1 MAEVIVIPNLR
12 CYYCQVA
19 CDNRFHEMERRRAAR
34 EDDERRER
42 LTDTQ
47 LAERRER
54 ARRARE
60 DVERGERLA
69 AREFSE
75 RREQRER
82 RAAQEGWNRDF
93 LNPMNQIMVDRERRT
108 AREREDMQMGE
119 AGPLQ
124 ERAGRIRELS
134 QVVDDI
140 NARFRANEDSEADVA
155 GYINSADEEDS
166 DSEGPRRDRR
176 LSSIAIQYLLAPYP
190 PGSLKE
196 EDHTCSICLEPFGQ
210 ASEGHDAEVAT
221 SLPRCY
227 KHPCGNICLTE
238 WLQEHD
244 TCPVCRHDYKREIAI
259 ALDIQ
264 ARCSPP
270 DLISRSR

>member
-1 MAEVIVIPNLR
+1 MAEIIVIPNLR

-19 CDNRFHEMERRRAAR
+19 CDNRFHEMELRRAAR

-42 LTDTQ
+42 LADRQ

-54 ARRARE
+54 ARRALE
-60 DVERGERLA
+60 DVQRRERFT
-69 AREFSE
+69 AREFTE
-75 RREQRER
+75 RREHRER
-82 RAAQEGWNRDF
+82 RAAHEGWNRDF
-93 LNPMNQIMVDRERRT
+93 LNPMNQTRAD
-108 AREREDMQMGE
+108 REREDVQMGE
-119 AGPLQ
+119 AGPLL

-140 NARFRANEDSEADVA
+140 NAMFRDNEDSEADVA

-176 LSSIAIQYLLAPYP
+176 LSSTAIQYLLAPYP

-210 ASEGHDAEVAT
+210 ASEGHEAEVACA
-221 SLPRCY
+221 LPRCY

-264 ARCSPP
+264 AHCSPP
-270 DLISRSR
+270 GLIPRSR

>member
-1 MAEVIVIPNLR
+1 MAEIIVIPNLR

-19 CDNRFHEMERRRAAR
+19 CDSRFHEMERRRAAR
-34 EDDERRER
+34 EDY
-42 LTDTQ
+42 
-47 LAERRER
+47 ERRER

-60 DVERGERLA
+60 DVERRERLA
-69 AREFSE
+69 AREFTE
-75 RREQRER
+75 RRERRER

-93 LNPMNQIMVDRERRT
+93 LNPMNQTMVDREIR
-108 AREREDMQMGE
+108 ADREREDVQMGE

-124 ERAGRIRELS
+124 QRAGRIRELS

-140 NARFRANEDSEADVA
+140 NAMFRANEDSEADVA
-155 GYINSADEEDS
+155 GYINSADEDEEDPDP
-166 DSEGPRRDRR
+166 DSEGPRQGRR
-176 LSSIAIQYLLAPYP
+176 LSSIAIKYLLTPYP
-190 PGSLKE
+190 PGSLQE
-196 EDHTCSICLEPFGQ
+196 EDHTCSICLEPLGQ
-210 ASEGHDAEVAT
+210 ASEGHEAEVAC

-244 TCPVCRHDYKREIAI
+244 SCPVCRHDYKREIAI
-259 ALDIQ
+259 AMDIQ

-270 DLISRSR
+270 DLIRRSR